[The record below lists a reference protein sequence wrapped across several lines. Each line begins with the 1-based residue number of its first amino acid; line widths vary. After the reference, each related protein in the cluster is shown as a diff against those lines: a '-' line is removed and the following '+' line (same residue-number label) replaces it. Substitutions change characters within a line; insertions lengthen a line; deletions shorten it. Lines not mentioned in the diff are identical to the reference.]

1 MVTKILSGI
10 YLVSSFSN
18 GLPLLDVLQSP
29 DSCLCCIPVSGISPS
44 ASLASSWS
52 VTTANRSKR
61 EGWSLQLELV
71 SGSGSLPLQ
80 MGSDS
85 KFSESAFP
93 RYDCLYI
100 SNTIGSL

>member
-1 MVTKILSGI
+1 MVTNILSGI

-18 GLPLLDVLQSP
+18 GLPLLEVLQSP
-29 DSCLCCIPVSGISPS
+29 ASCLCCISGISPS

-93 RYDCLYI
+93 RYDCYI